1 MKKYLKK
8 IMTVAMLLATFSLLG
23 VNAYAHP
30 KADGNGCSKCGG
42 DAKDVVSIISNDTKF
57 KTLKLALEKAGL
69 IDSLKGKGPFT
80 VFAPTDAAFEKIP
93 KDVLENLLKPENK
106 EQLVKLLNNHV
117 APGMLKAE
125 DLAKLNGKQLE
136 LASTNKA
143 KIEVKGNDIYIN
155 GAKVIVSDIIAKNGV
170 IHVID
175 AVIMDK

>member
-30 KADGNGCSKCGG
+30 KAGGNGCSKCGG
-42 DAKDVVSIISNDTKF
+42 DAKDVVGIISNDTKF

-80 VFAPTDAAFEKIP
+80 VFAPTDAAFEKLP

-143 KIEVKGNDIYIN
+143 KIEVKDNDIYIN

>member
-8 IMTVAMLLATFSLLG
+8 FMAVAMLLATFNLLG

-30 KADGNGCSKCGG
+30 RGEGKECPKCTGSS
-42 DAKDVVSIISNDTKF
+42 KDVVGIISNDTKF

-69 IDSLKGKGPFT
+69 LESLKGNGPFT
-80 VFAPTDAAFEKIP
+80 IFAPTDAAFEKLP

-106 EQLVKLLNNHV
+106 EQLIKLLNNHV
-117 APGMLKAE
+117 VPGALKAE

-155 GAKVIVSDIIAKNGV
+155 GAKVIVSDIMAKNGV